1 MSCQFFDN
9 LADVQSLEL
18 FENNVI
24 KALIDYKWPLV
35 EEFLIKFLFV
45 PFLFYHSLFIVYSN
59 VFTGQVVYDNEEQ
72 IYQLLIAKLVVMA
85 LLYFLSVYFFINE
98 SVQLTRLKLLY
109 FVSGWNI
116 LDILV
121 PILIIVLLSYHLC
134 EMYIEGFA
142 KPQFMFTVHSI
153 SSLFIWM
160 KFLYFLRIFK
170 QTSKHYHY

>member
-35 EEFLIKFLFV
+35 KEFLIKILFV

-98 SVQLTRLKLLY
+98 SVQLTR
-109 FVSGWNI
+109 
-116 LDILV
+116 
-121 PILIIVLLSYHLC
+121 
-134 EMYIEGFA
+134 
-142 KPQFMFTVHSI
+142 
-153 SSLFIWM
+153 
-160 KFLYFLRIFK
+160 
-170 QTSKHYHY
+170 